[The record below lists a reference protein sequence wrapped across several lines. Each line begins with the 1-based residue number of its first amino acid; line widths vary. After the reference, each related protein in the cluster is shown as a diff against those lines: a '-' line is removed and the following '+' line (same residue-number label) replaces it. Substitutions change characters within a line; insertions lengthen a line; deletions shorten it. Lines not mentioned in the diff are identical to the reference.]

1 MSNYKAKKKLF
12 KKHEEEAID
21 DEKKTKKTRYVYS
34 ALWVYNCYDDDF
46 WKKRGRIKSPVDH
59 VTNFFINKYRSQY

>member
-21 DEKKTKKTRYVYS
+21 NEKKTKKTRYVYS
-34 ALWVYNCYDDDF
+34 AL
-46 WKKRGRIKSPVDH
+46 
-59 VTNFFINKYRSQY
+59 